1 MGWIVAGNV
10 TPSFIEGNS
19 LTGEVCA
26 GYYLYGTSWGEQS
39 NSGLDQEIEAPLVIM
54 SLSVFLFCLKV
65 WFAWLVLNMETMF
78 EEDSQLRRCVEHELL
93 SNSACTPDQALKV
106 HFRSAPTFS
115 SSVQFTCAVTSN
127 RVF

>member
-1 MGWIVAGNV
+1 MGWIVAGNIS
-10 TPSFIEGNS
+10 PSFIEGNS

-26 GYYLYGTSWGEQS
+26 GYCL
-39 NSGLDQEIEAPLVIM
+39 NSLKSRSDYFVTI

-93 SNSACTPDQALKV
+93 SNPAHTPDQALKV
-106 HFRSAPTFS
+106 NFHSSHTPVQLSCAATSMRTF
-115 SSVQFTCAVTSN
+115 
-127 RVF
+127 